1 MLYTGVV
8 SIMTEEAEMK
18 LYGGIDLH
26 STSVVTKLINEEDKV
41 VYRKKQGWGS
51 RSRNTGPET

>member
-1 MLYTGVV
+1 
-8 SIMTEEAEMK
+8 MK

-41 VYRKKQGWGS
+41 VYRKKQGCDLEQIVKGLKPFQDGIE
-51 RSRNTGPET
+51 RIAVE